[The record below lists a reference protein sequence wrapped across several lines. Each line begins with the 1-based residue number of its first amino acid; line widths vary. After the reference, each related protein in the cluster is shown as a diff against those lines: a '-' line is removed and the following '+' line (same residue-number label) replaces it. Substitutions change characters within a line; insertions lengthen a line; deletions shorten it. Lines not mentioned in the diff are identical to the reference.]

1 MFFYSL
7 ASGHLISSALKV
19 ISFRHGGVFRAR
31 LDFFLCGV
39 LLSRKTFSF
48 ICGITSS
55 LILFGLIILS
65 L

>member
-39 LLSRKTFSF
+39 LLSRKTSF

-55 LILFGLIILS
+55 LILFALIILS